1 MQETPYKNKTNK
13 MSFHYDQ
20 LHTLE
25 EKVNKRPYK
34 CPNCDASFAQ
44 RGNLKVHISGVHEGK
59 KPYKCPNC
67 DSRFAQ
73 NSSLQYHISS
83 VHEEK
88 NHFNRLHAYKVSF
101 QLEFVIISQVINH
114 MTCYKFSA
122 LIG

>member
-1 MQETPYKNKTNK
+1 

-67 DSRFAQ
+67 DSRFKQ

-83 VHEEK
+83 IHEKK
-88 NHFNRLHAYKVSF
+88 NHFNRLHAFKCQICDESF
-101 QLEFVIISQVINH
+101 VYQSSVNRQGP
-114 MTCYKFSA
+114 
-122 LIG
+122 LITDGQSSCKWTYH